1 MEKIF
6 NKKVK
11 KMEKRMIVLDFE
23 RMKYP
28 HTGLFHFCQNLGFSL
43 QESIETS
50 SEELSFYL
58 PAKERNFFGKNERCI
73 IQQPWHKLVMPSLKN
88 YSVWHSTH
96 QDSDYFPKNLP
107 VVLTIHDI
115 NLLHNVNKSEQRK
128 SQYIKALEHKIKLA
142 KHVTFISEFTKNDVQ
157 RYIDLSDKP
166 HTVIHNG
173 CNIKAI
179 EQLTT
184 PSLSVSAPFFFTIG
198 TIMEK
203 KNFHVLPALLEGND
217 KHIIIAGITTSESYK
232 QMILMNAKNLGV
244 ADRVHFTGPISE
256 NDKQWYLKNCLAF
269 VFPSLTEGFGL
280 PVVEAMH
287 FGIPIFLSKY
297 TSLPEIGGEVCY
309 YFDSFNKIDM
319 QHTIQQGLQHYSS
332 TNTKEK
338 IQNRAALF
346 NWKKAATK
354 YLEIYRSF

>member
-1 MEKIF
+1 
-6 NKKVK
+6 
-11 KMEKRMIVLDFE
+11 MEKRMIVLDFE

-43 QESIETS
+43 RESIETR

-58 PAKERNFFGKNERCI
+58 PAKERNFFGKNERYI

-96 QDSDYFPKNLP
+96 QDSDYFPKKLP
-107 VVLTIHDI
+107 IVLTIHDI
-115 NLLHNVNKSEQRK
+115 NLLHNINKSQQKK

-142 KHVTFISEFTKNDVQ
+142 NHVTFISEFTKNDVQ
-157 RYIDLSDKP
+157 RYIDFSGKP
-166 HTVIHNG
+166 HTVILNG
-173 CNIKAI
+173 SNIKEI

-184 PSLSVSAPFFFTIG
+184 PALSVSAPFFFTIG

-232 QMILMNAKNLGV
+232 QRILLNAKNHGV

-287 FGIPIFLSKY
+287 FGVPIFLSRY

-309 YFDSFNKIDM
+309 YFDSFKKIDM

-332 TNTKEK
+332 TNAKEK
-338 IQNRAALF
+338 IQNRSALF
-346 NWKKAATK
+346 NWKKAAIK
-354 YLEIYRSF
+354 YLEIYRSFY